1 MTHLKGKCEIGMKK
15 HIIWPIL
22 ITIVIAIVSITVL
35 IISYNNWSKE
45 EVKVQNELATLV
57 KAESEESEKDLK
69 TIIHESQKTVVQIE
83 AESGNGQS
91 IGSGFIY
98 NDLGDIMTNAH
109 VVQNAD
115 SIYVKTSD
123 AKTYPAALI
132 GISEEQDIA
141 VIRVPQLTNR
151 TTLEVDPDLEVDI
164 GDEILAVG
172 SPLGFQNT
180 VTTGIISGK
189 NRTFTV
195 EGGFEYKDAY
205 QISAPITNGNSGGPL
220 IHLKTGKIIA
230 VNSAGTKE
238 GSMGFSIPIG
248 KVLDMAKMW
257 SDKTDNSNLNFDGT
271 TNTTDDLTE
280 EQLIEN
286 ANYIVRYFYEN
297 LNIRDYFNAYTLLG
311 SSLQGQTSY
320 QDFRSQYVHVVNF
333 TLNNT
338 KSEMLN
344 QDQVKIT
351 LQTDNHTRNSE
362 QDQIIEHYQ
371 VSYIIGYENDQVKI
385 LEKSQELLSTTNIEP
400 PTKE

>member
-1 MTHLKGKCEIGMKK
+1 MKK